1 MTATA
6 VFRFYRAVLAPK
18 YITEYC
24 RVLSFNAIYAT
35 VICKYQQKAV
45 PLHEIMLTF
54 YCPLLI
60 TY

>member
-24 RVLSFNAIYAT
+24 RTYFNAIYAT
-35 VICKYQQKAV
+35 LICKYQQKAV
-45 PLHEIMLTF
+45 PLWRFEEI
-54 YCPLLI
+54 
-60 TY
+60 